1 MKFNVTQ
8 KILVGYVLG
17 FILLLAF
24 AALTLLNGKKLRRR
38 QSRFPKKKYLV

>member
-8 KILVGYVLG
+8 KILVSYVLG

-24 AALTLLNGKKLRRR
+24 AALTLLNGKKIEATIVALS
-38 QSRFPKKKYLV
+38 QEKIPG

>member
-1 MKFNVTQ
+1 MKLNVTQ

-24 AALTLLNGKKLRRR
+24 AALTLLKGKKIEAATIA
-38 QSRFPKKKYLV
+38 FHKKKYLV

>member
-1 MKFNVTQ
+1 MKLNVTQ

-24 AALTLLNGKKLRRR
+24 AALRLLNGKKIEATTVAL
-38 QSRFPKKKYLV
+38 S